1 MSILKVI
8 FSGDTTQL
16 DKSLT
21 KAQKGL
27 DDFGKK
33 AKDIGGKM
41 SVFVTAPIVAAG
53 GAAIKFASDF
63 EESLNKVDVA
73 FKGSSSQVKAFAK
86 TALNSFGIA
95 EGSALDMAALF
106 GDMSTS
112 MGISQGEAAKLST
125 SLVGLAGDLASF
137 KNMNIEEV
145 TTALNGVFTG
155 ETESL
160 KRLGVVMTEA
170 NLQQFALSQGMKG
183 NIKDFTQAEK
193 VMLRYEYVMSMTSN
207 AHGDFIRTGGGAAN
221 QMRVFQEGLKE
232 LGVLFGQEMLPLFT
246 DMVKSLNDL
255 IKRFKELSPET
266 KKTILIVAGITAAM
280 GPLLMV
286 IGSMASGLSAVISG
300 LRMAIPVLTKF
311 GTVLAGV
318 NLAAAGVVTAVL
330 AGAAAVVYM
339 GQKIGPNVSALE
351 TLKNAMLSVGG
362 AGFVMKQGLSEAAAQ
377 AELNRKETAGLTGA
391 GMKRP
396 ATVTEKP
403 MYGETLLGAGIT
415 DIPAKTAK
423 KIDMTPVVNALKLP
437 SYGIKKVTQ
446 TWDELPR
453 SLGPTIANTEAIIA
467 KNIDSSFVLIE
478 NGQIAAM
485 DKLAA
490 LNSGITDILNQ
501 GLQGM
506 VVGVASAL
514 GAAAAG
520 AEGGIGA
527 LSKVL
532 LGGIAD
538 MAIQLGQLAIGV
550 GLTIEAIKKSLENL
564 GPGAIIAGIALVALG
579 SFVKG
584 QAAKIGAGQGG
595 DRGRSSM
602 PAFANG
608 GIVSGPTIGLMG
620 EYPGAKSNPE
630 VIAPLDKLQS
640 MLNNNGGGNVH
651 VGGEFVVRGQDLVVA
666 LQRAD
671 KTRNRIKG

>member
-1 MSILKVI
+1 MSILKVV

-16 DKSLT
+16 DKALT
-21 KAQKGL
+21 KAQSGL
-27 DDFGKK
+27 DNFSKK
-33 AKDIGGKM
+33 AKDVGGKM
-41 SVFVTAPIVAAG
+41 SVFITAPIVAAG

-183 NIKDFTQAEK
+183 NIKDFTQAQK

-318 NLAAAGVVTAVL
+318 NLAAAGVATAV
-330 AGAAAVVYM
+330 
-339 GQKIGPNVSALE
+339 
-351 TLKNAMLSVGG
+351 
-362 AGFVMKQGLSEAAAQ
+362 
-377 AELNRKETAGLTGA
+377 
-391 GMKRP
+391 
-396 ATVTEKP
+396 
-403 MYGETLLGAGIT
+403 
-415 DIPAKTAK
+415 
-423 KIDMTPVVNALKLP
+423 
-437 SYGIKKVTQ
+437 
-446 TWDELPR
+446 
-453 SLGPTIANTEAIIA
+453 
-467 KNIDSSFVLIE
+467 
-478 NGQIAAM
+478 
-485 DKLAA
+485 
-490 LNSGITDILNQ
+490 
-501 GLQGM
+501 
-506 VVGVASAL
+506 
-514 GAAAAG
+514 
-520 AEGGIGA
+520 
-527 LSKVL
+527 
-532 LGGIAD
+532 
-538 MAIQLGQLAIGV
+538 GV
-550 GLTIEAIKKSLENL
+550 GLTKTVAVIAVPEHPLAVGVIVNVTVTAAVVVFVNVPLILPLPDAAMPVTVAVLFLVQAYVVPLTAPVKAIVVI
-564 GPGAIIAGIALVALG
+564 GVALHT
-579 SFVKG
+579 VC
-584 QAAKIGAGQGG
+584 AAGVAITK
-595 DRGRSSM
+595 
-602 PAFANG
+602 
-608 GIVSGPTIGLMG
+608 
-620 EYPGAKSNPE
+620 K
-630 VIAPLDKLQS
+630 PLICLS
-640 MLNNNGGGNVH
+640 ACNC
-651 VGGEFVVRGQDLVVA
+651 
-666 LQRAD
+666 
-671 KTRNRIKG
+671 